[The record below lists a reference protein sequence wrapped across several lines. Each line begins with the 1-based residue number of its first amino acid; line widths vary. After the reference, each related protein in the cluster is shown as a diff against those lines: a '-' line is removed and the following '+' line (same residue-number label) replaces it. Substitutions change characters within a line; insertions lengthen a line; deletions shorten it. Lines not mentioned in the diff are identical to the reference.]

1 MKARLDQPNARSIH
15 FRGAL
20 VSGFHQTAADGP
32 ILRRGIDGDR
42 AETSDRI
49 AFVQKI
55 AADDAPVDLSDN
67 GIKLGWL
74 SIHVNKP
81 IAISGDGKSGAKL
94 CASEIVL
101 NAL

>member
-1 MKARLDQPNARSIH
+1 MPGAFISA
-15 FRGAL
+15 AL

-55 AADDAPVDLSDN
+55 AADDAPVARCGKRPSQMSRRAIVSVKKSM
-67 GIKLGWL
+67 GM
-74 SIHVNKP
+74 
-81 IAISGDGKSGAKL
+81 IAA
-94 CASEIVL
+94 AS
-101 NAL
+101 